1 MHDWGEHMKII
12 MLTWEYPPRSVGG
25 IAPHA
30 QQLSRALAQRGHDV
44 NVVTHLEGDAK
55 RLEDDKGVTVHRAPM
70 ASPIPPD
77 FLTWV
82 MQMNLNL
89 LEAVIEVIRVS
100 GPPDIIHAHDWL
112 VAYAAKSLKHSLV
125 VPMVA
130 TIHATEAGRNWG
142 LHNELQRYIGDV
154 EWWLAFEAWRVIC
167 CSGYM
172 LDEVMRV
179 FQLPM
184 DKVDVIPN
192 GVNAEEFAS
201 EEDIAGF
208 RRTYAADDE
217 KLVFCVGRL
226 VHEKGVHVLIQAMPK
241 VLAHY
246 GKAKLVV
253 SGKGPAMDY
262 LKSLASQLGV
272 WDKVY
277 FTGYVDDATRN
288 KLYKA
293 ADLAVVPSLYEPFG
307 ITALEAMAARCPVAV
322 SDVGGLDS
330 IVQIGV
336 NGYKFYS
343 GNANSL
349 ADTVLHVFLCPDDA
363 ERASKRAYE
372 EVITKYSW
380 RRIASLTEQTYNR
393 VLSEF
398 NNSDWALT
406 STELVT
412 GESSDN
418 GRRKGHE
425 ATALNMRP
433 PQAYGPDLGQ
443 AYHGVHTEAP
453 SEAWHS

>member
-1 MHDWGEHMKII
+1 MKIV

-30 QQLSRALAQRGHDV
+30 QQLSRALVQRGHDV
-44 NVVTHLEGDAK
+44 QVVTHLEGDAK

-70 ASPIPPD
+70 ASPAPLD

-89 LEAVIEVIRVS
+89 IETVVKITRRS

-112 VAYAAKSLKHSLV
+112 VAYAAKSLKHSLT
-125 VPMVA
+125 VPLVA
-130 TIHATEAGRNWG
+130 TIHATEAGRNSG
-142 LHNELQRYIGDV
+142 LHNALQRYIGDV
-154 EWWLAFEAWRVIC
+154 EWWLGFEAWRVIC
-167 CSGYM
+167 CSTYM

-184 DKVDVIPN
+184 DKIDVIPN
-192 GVNAEEFAS
+192 GVNAGEFAS
-201 EEDIAGF
+201 DADIAEF
-208 RRTYAADDE
+208 RRRYAADDE
-217 KLVFCVGRL
+217 KLVFFVGRL

-272 WDKVY
+272 WDRVY
-277 FTGYVDDATRN
+277 FTGYIDDDTRN

-330 IVQIGV
+330 TVQIEV
-336 NGYKFYS
+336 NGYKFYA
-343 GNANSL
+343 GNPNSL
-349 ADTVLHVFLCPDDA
+349 ADTILHVFFCPDDA
-363 ERASKRAYE
+363 ERVSRRAYE

-380 RRIASLTEQTYNR
+380 GRIATLTEQTYSR
-393 VLSEF
+393 VLHEF
-398 NNSDWALT
+398 KNSDWALT

-412 GESSDN
+412 RESSYH
-418 GRRKGHE
+418 GRRKRHE
-425 ATALNMRP
+425 IEALDMRP
-433 PQAYGPDLGQ
+433 PQTDGPDLGQ
-443 AYHGVHTEAP
+443 AYHGIYPKTP
-453 SEAWHS
+453 SEARHS